1 MNCIKQQLKAN
12 YRTAAKFSFWA
23 GISDSACPLLNTETG
38 CKSLKPPTS
47 TTGHQQWPLF
57 KQIRLVQNMRTVLGS
72 QEFADW
78 LIKLG
83 NGILPKTPRLNNP
96 ELIKIPPDFLYMDTN
111 MIEHDFGHP
120 TQLLDDGVADQIYN
134 RAILCPKK

>member
-1 MNCIKQQLKAN
+1 
-12 YRTAAKFSFWA
+12 
-23 GISDSACPLLNTETG
+23 
-38 CKSLKPPTS
+38 
-47 TTGHQQWPLF
+47 
-57 KQIRLVQNMRTVLGS
+57 MRTVLGS

-96 ELIKIPPDFLYMDTN
+96 ELIEIPPDFLYMDTN